1 MVGGWCHP
9 PFTEQGKGA
18 LAPLGPSGGLPPP
31 DPSGLTLPSVLTL
44 STLEGRGPP
53 GAPPPASGGHPSRI
67 LARLSFATAPGLAS
81 ESGMWALIATLR
93 SLAPARLRRRWRFAP
108 GFAPGGA
115 RPGPGV
121 RPSPGYS
128 PSAWAFGLAGPPAAR
143 AWGPP
148 QKAPVPWRLRSP
160 RPGGAFCSRAPG
172 GSARGA
178 FPAFGLS
185 FLRGGS
191 PPSGGLSVAPR
202 ARSRAF
208 FLPSLGGPRGG
219 VKTCFPLRR
228 KRRGVFLEL

>member
-1 MVGGWCHP
+1 MSP
-9 PFTEQGKGA
+9 PFYGA
-18 LAPLGPSGGLPPP
+18 GERGPRSARSLRGPSAPGPLGVDTSFRIDTVNLG
-31 DPSGLTLPSVLTL
+31 
-44 STLEGRGPP
+44 GRGPV
-53 GAPPPASGGHPSRI
+53 GTPPPLPLVGGHPNGLLCALFLRS
-67 LARLSFATAPGLAS
+67 APGTQS
-81 ESGMWALIATLR
+81 EGGMWALIATLR
-93 SLAPARLRRRWRFAP
+93 SLAPARLRRRWRLAP
-108 GFAPGGA
+108 GFALGG
-115 RPGPGV
+115 PGPGPKV
-121 RPSPGYS
+121 RPGPGYS